1 MAQSLRVFDPY
12 SVSCYGISLV
22 HHGLS
27 LSSQGDDAAGEEKI
41 KQGIA
46 ELTSAVVVVSR
57 SSTTGEELS
66 LPSPTGHVDE
76 ELVSLTL
83 ASYAY
88 DPFFLRGE
96 LDKSLLK
103 DRPD

>member
-27 LSSQGDDAAGEEKI
+27 LSAQGDDAGGQEKI
-41 KQGIA
+41 QQGMA

-76 ELVSLTL
+76 ELVPLTL
-83 ASYAY
+83 PSYAY

-96 LDKSLLK
+96 QHSF
-103 DRPD
+103 